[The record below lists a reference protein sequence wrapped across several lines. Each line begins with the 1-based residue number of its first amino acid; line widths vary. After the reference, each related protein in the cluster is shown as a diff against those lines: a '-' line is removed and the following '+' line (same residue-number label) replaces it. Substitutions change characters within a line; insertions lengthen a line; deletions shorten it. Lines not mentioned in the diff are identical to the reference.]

1 MQWSKAKVLE
11 TFFGFSCF
19 RPGQEPVIDAILA
32 GRDTL
37 AIMPTG
43 AGKSICYQIPA
54 LLLDGVTLV
63 ISPLISLM
71 KDQVGAL
78 TNAEIPAAC
87 LNSALDY
94 NEYRETLSRAGQGAY
109 KMIYIAPERLHRE
122 DLWQLTQSQPVAM
135 VVIDEAHC
143 VSQWGHD
150 FRPSYLLVNDFIESL
165 PRRPI
170 VSAFTATATGKVRDD
185 IIKLLKLN
193 EPYTLTTGFNRENL
207 YFEVRRP
214 GRKMPALLEA
224 LETRRSKSGII
235 YCITRKAV
243 EEVCAELVLRGFN
256 ATRYH
261 GGLDDGERRTNQ
273 DDFIF
278 DRKPVMVATNAFG
291 MGIDKSNVSFV
302 IHYQMPKSIES
313 YYQEAGRAGR
323 DGEAADCILLYGPQD
338 VQTNMFILKKNQEKE
353 VERNEARIAYNE
365 ELLRQMTFYATSSE
379 CLRARILAYFG
390 ESAPPRCGNCS
401 NCNAEQ
407 IETDITIEAQKIISC
422 VYRIEQQGRHYGAAM
437 VVNILRGSKSEKV
450 TTAGLDKLSTYGIMS
465 DMDASRLRVIMDY
478 IINEGYLAKSDDEYP
493 VVTLSPRSRE
503 IIIERKPLAMTL
515 PKTQFRPSG
524 GRRKREERQASG
536 RPTGSVAAT
545 TGFDDALFAKLRELR
560 TRLAQE
566 AGMPAYIIFSDA
578 TLRDMCR
585 KLPKTADE
593 FRLVSGV
600 GEYKAAKYAE
610 LFTTA
615 VREYIQG

>member
-1 MQWSKAKVLE
+1 MQRSKAEILE
-11 TFFGFSCF
+11 NFFGFARF
-19 RPGQEPVIDAILA
+19 RPGQEAVIDAILA

-54 LLLDGVTLV
+54 LLTEGLTFV

-78 TNAEIPAAC
+78 TQAEIPAAC

-94 NEYRETLSRAGQGAY
+94 NEYRETLARAAAGAY
-109 KMIYIAPERLHRE
+109 KLLYIAPERLRR
-122 DLWQLTQSQPVAM
+122 DDFWQLTQSQPVAM

-150 FRPSYLLVNDFIESL
+150 FRPSYLLINDFIEAL
-165 PRRPI
+165 PSRPI
-170 VSAFTATATGKVRDD
+170 VTAFTATATGKVRDD
-185 IIKLLKLN
+185 IIKHLKLDK
-193 EPYTLTTGFNRENL
+193 PYTLITGFNRENL
-207 YFEVRRP
+207 YFEVRHP
-214 GRKMPALLEA
+214 GSKMPALLEA
-224 LETRRSKSGII
+224 LETRRDKSGIV

-261 GGLDDGERRTNQ
+261 GGLDDRERRINQ

-278 DRKPVMVATNAFG
+278 DRRPVMVATNAFG

-323 DGEAADCILLYGPQD
+323 DGEAADCILLYSPQD
-338 VQTNMFILKKNQEKE
+338 VRTNTYIINKAREHEGEKIE
-353 VERNEARIAYNE
+353 EQIAYNM
-365 ELLRQMTFYATSSE
+365 ELLRRMTFYATSSD

-390 ESAPPRCGNCS
+390 ESAPPHCGACS
-401 NCNAEQ
+401 NCNAER
-407 IETDITIEAQKIISC
+407 IETDITVDAQKIVSC
-422 VYRIEQQGRHYGAAM
+422 VYRIDQSGRRYGM
-437 VVNILRGSKSEKV
+437 SMIVNILRGSKSEKIV
-450 TTAGLDKLSTYGIMS
+450 SAGLDKLSTWGIMS
-465 DMDASRLRVIMDY
+465 DTDVSRLRIIMEYVIQ
-478 IINEGYLAKSDDEYP
+478 EGYLAKSDDEYP

-503 IIIERKPLAMTL
+503 IIIDRKPLSMML
-515 PKTQFRPSG
+515 PKIQFRPSG
-524 GRRKREERQASG
+524 GKRKKEERRELPPPSD
-536 RPTGSVAAT
+536 TGMNKE
-545 TGFDDALFAKLRELR
+545 LFGKLRELR

-578 TLRDMCR
+578 TLHDICR
-585 KLPKTADE
+585 KLPETTDE

-600 GEYKAAKYAE
+600 GEFKATKYGG
-610 LFTTA
+610 LFTE
-615 VREYIQG
+615 VVKEHVHG